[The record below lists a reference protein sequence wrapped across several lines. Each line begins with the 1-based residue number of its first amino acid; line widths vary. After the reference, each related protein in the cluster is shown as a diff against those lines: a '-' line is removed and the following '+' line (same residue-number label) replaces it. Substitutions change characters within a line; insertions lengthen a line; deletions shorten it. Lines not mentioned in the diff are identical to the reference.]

1 MPHWARPKGVT
12 SGRRRKSEVG
22 AVPAVWLAGLSCRFS
37 VSVQGFPG
45 RTPMPSPQLL
55 VLFGSQTGTAQD
67 VSERLGREAR
77 RRRLCCRVQALDSYP
92 VVNLI
97 NEPLVIFVCATTG
110 QGDPPDNMKN
120 FWRFIFRKNLPST
133 SLCRM
138 DFVVLGLG
146 DSSYAKYNFVAKKL
160 HRRLLQLGGS
170 ALLPMCLGDDQHE
183 LGPDAAIDP
192 WLRDLWEKVLELCPV
207 PRDLP
212 VIPPG
217 VPLPSRF
224 ALHFLR
230 EDPGTRSEE
239 QRAASPGSQGPPSEL
254 QPFLAPVVANQR
266 VTGPS
271 HFQDVRLIDF
281 DITGSGISF
290 AAGDVVLIQPSNSA
304 AHVQQF
310 CQVLGLNPDQRFTLQ
325 PREPGVP
332 CPPRLPQPCS
342 VRHLVSRYL
351 DIASVPRRSFFELL
365 ACLSAHELEREK
377 LLEFSSAQGQEEL
390 HEYCSRPRRTILE
403 VLCDFPHTAGA
414 IPPDYLLDLIPAIRP
429 RAFSIASSLLVH
441 PSRLQILVAVVQYQ
455 TRLRE
460 PRRGLCSSWLASLD
474 PGQGAAR
481 VPLWVR
487 PGGLAFPETPDTPVI
502 MVGPGTGVAP
512 FRAAIQERVAQGRT
526 GNILVFGCRL
536 RDQDFYWEA
545 EWRDLERK
553 GCLTLVTA
561 FSREQPRP
569 SPTLQEQKVYVQH
582 RLRELGPLVWELLD
596 RQGACFYLAGNAKY
610 MPADVS
616 EALMS
621 IFREEGGLSG
631 PDAAAYLA
639 RLQRTL
645 RFQTETWA

>member
-1 MPHWARPKGVT
+1 MP
-12 SGRRRKSEVG
+12 
-22 AVPAVWLAGLSCRFS
+22 
-37 VSVQGFPG
+37 
-45 RTPMPSPQLL
+45 TPRLL

-77 RRRLCCRVQALDSYP
+77 RRRLGCLVQALDSYP

-133 SLCRM
+133 SLCQM
-138 DFVVLGLG
+138 DFAVLGLG
-146 DSSYAKYNFVAKKL
+146 DSSYAKFNFVAKKL

-192 WLRDLWEKVLELCPV
+192 WLHDLWKKVLDLHPV
-207 PRDLP
+207 PLDLGI
-212 VIPPG
+212 IPTG
-217 VPLPSRF
+217 IPLPSKF
-224 ALHFLR
+224 TLQFL
-230 EDPGTRSEE
+230 EEAPVTHSEE
-239 QRAASPGSQGPPSEL
+239 QHVARTDPQDPPSEL
-254 QPFLAPVVANQR
+254 HPFLAPMVSNQR
-266 VTGPS
+266 VTGPL
-271 HFQDVRLIDF
+271 HFQDVRLIEF
-281 DITGSGISF
+281 DITGSGLSF
-290 AAGDVVLIQPSNSA
+290 TAGDVVLIQPKNIA
-304 AHVQQF
+304 PHVQQF
-310 CQVLGLNPDQRFTLQ
+310 CQLLGLDPDQCFTLQ

-332 CPPRLPQPCS
+332 CPVQLPQPCS
-342 VRHLVSRYL
+342 VRRLVSQYL
-351 DIASVPRRSFFELL
+351 DITSVPRRSFFELL
-365 ACLSAHELEREK
+365 ACLSPHKLEREK

-390 HEYCSRPRRTILE
+390 CEYCSRPRRTVLE

-414 IPPDYLLDLIPAIRP
+414 IPPDYLLDLVPLIRP
-429 RAFSIASSLLVH
+429 RAFSIASSLLAH

-455 TRLRE
+455 TRLKE
-460 PRRGLCSSWLASLD
+460 HRRGLCSSWLASLD
-474 PGQGAAR
+474 PEQGPVR

-487 PGGLAFPETPDTPVI
+487 PGSLTFPETPDTPVI

-512 FRAAIQERVAQGRT
+512 FRATVQERVAQGQTR
-526 GNILVFGCRL
+526 NFLFFGCRQ
-536 RDQDFYWEA
+536 RDQDFYWEP
-545 EWRDLERK
+545 EWKELEKR

-561 FSREQPRP
+561 FSRE
-569 SPTLQEQKVYVQH
+569 QEQKVYVQH

-596 RQGACFYLAGNAKY
+596 HQGAYFYLAGNAKY
-610 MPADVS
+610 LPVDVS

-621 IFREEGGLSG
+621 IFQEEGGLSS